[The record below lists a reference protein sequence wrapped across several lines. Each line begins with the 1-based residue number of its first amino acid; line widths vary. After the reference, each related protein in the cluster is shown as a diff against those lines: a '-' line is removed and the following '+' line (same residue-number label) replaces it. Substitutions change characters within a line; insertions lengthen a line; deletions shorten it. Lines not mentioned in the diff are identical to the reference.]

1 MKPNPKLHYFIE
13 NKINETK
20 DNPYILLEEGDKEKV
35 QSLIKENASNKEV
48 RDRCL
53 KRLEETR
60 FNERPFISLY
70 NIVRGLKYRKKDNG
84 RKKVYE
90 TLMQLFP
97 NWDELQRVDDM
108 KHDVFCYHSNVR
120 RLKEDLKELTKL
132 SKQTKEEDS

>member
-20 DNPYILLEEGDKEKV
+20 DNPYILLEDGDKEKV

-60 FNERPFISLY
+60 FNESPFTVLY
-70 NIVRGLKYRKKDNG
+70 NIVQGLKYRKKDNG
-84 RKKVYE
+84 RKKVNE
-90 TLMQLFP
+90 TVMQLFP
-97 NWDELQRVDDM
+97 NWDELQRVSDM
-108 KHDVFCYHSNVR
+108 RHHVFNYHSNVR
-120 RLKEDLKELTKL
+120 RLKEDLKELTEL
-132 SKQTKEEDS
+132 SKQTKEEN